1 MSAYTA
7 SAPKAKKVLFIRHG
21 ESQSN
26 AGEKTEHPLS
36 IKLTQT
42 GVQQAAEAAQHFS
55 LRPAL
60 IVTSKYIR
68 TKQTAEVFLEKF
80 GYVPQEEWDIH
91 EFTFL
96 SPAKYKGTT
105 NLERKSHIEAYW
117 KAEDPLSREEG
128 AESFTD
134 FSHRCKSTL
143 DRIKN
148 CPEGLTLAFS
158 HGYVM
163 LGLTFALEGK
173 FDVITQETM
182 RDFWITHNA
191 RRIPNCGQIAFIAE
205 GGNLRLENETPP
217 ALSAETATYALD

>member
-1 MSAYTA
+1 MSASAA
-7 SAPKAKKVLFIRHG
+7 SVAKTKTVLFIRHG

-36 IKLTQT
+36 IKLTET
-42 GVQQAAEAAQHFS
+42 GLQQAAEAALHFP
-55 LRPAL
+55 LKPAL

-68 TKQTAEVFLEKF
+68 TKQTAEAFLEKF

-96 SPAKYKGTT
+96 SPTKYKGTT
-105 NLERKSHIEAYW
+105 NIERKSHIEAYW
-117 KAEDPLSREEG
+117 NAEDPVSRDEG

-134 FSHRCKSTL
+134 FAHRCKSTL
-143 DRIKN
+143 DRIQN

-163 LGLTFALEGK
+163 LGLTFALDGK

-182 RDFWITHNA
+182 RDFWISHNA
-191 RRIPNCGQIAFIAE
+191 RRIPNCGQIAFTVA
-205 GGNLRLENETPP
+205 GGNLRLESEASP
-217 ALSAETATYALD
+217 AFCAENSTYALD